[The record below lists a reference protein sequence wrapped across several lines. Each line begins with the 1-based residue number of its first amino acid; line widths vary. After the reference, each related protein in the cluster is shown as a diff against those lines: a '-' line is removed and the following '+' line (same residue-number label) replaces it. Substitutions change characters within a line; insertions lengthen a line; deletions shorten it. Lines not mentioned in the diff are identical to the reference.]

1 MIDIATRIT
10 PTTIGATAQLGVPF
24 DWRLATPTAPIPHPY
39 TDVNHPS
46 GALQPGVELLASYA
60 LELEDSLQ
68 TAIILSLFTDRR
80 AGQDD
85 RLPLGE
91 TDRRGWVGDEFM
103 GSGFNRGSDAWG
115 SGLWLVYTGKVTGD
129 MLEHARFAAQESL
142 DWLVRDGIASRV
154 TVTAQW
160 VGDRLAVRPT
170 IYQPERVQPVYD
182 VLWGTSISRWATT

>member
-10 PTTIGATAQLGVPF
+10 PATIGATAQFGVPF

-46 GALQPGVELLASYA
+46 GAPQPGVELLASYA

-85 RLPLGE
+85 RLPLRE

-103 GSGFNRGSDAWG
+103 GSGFNRGSDTWG

-129 MLEHARFAAQESL
+129 VLEHARFAAQESL

-154 TVTAQW
+154 TITAQW